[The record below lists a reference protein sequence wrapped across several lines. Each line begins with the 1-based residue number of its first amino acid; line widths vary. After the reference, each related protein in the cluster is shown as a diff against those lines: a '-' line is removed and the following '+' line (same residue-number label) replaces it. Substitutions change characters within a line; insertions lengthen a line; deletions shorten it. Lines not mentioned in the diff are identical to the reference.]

1 MKSRTTAG
9 LVCVAIAMAGTAT
22 VTWADSH
29 QYKQSTDIPVS
40 VTTPDEV
47 ETSR

>member
-47 ETSR
+47 KTSR